1 MDETLR
7 QLGELLLRSIPTII
21 FFLVVYFGYRVIVHK
36 PLMRVLEERYSKTQ
50 GAIEKARADVAAAE
64 AKTSEYEQRLREA
77 KVAVFKAQEARR
89 QLAMNARTEILNQAR
104 DQASAKVAEA
114 RKAMDRDMEVAKAG
128 VQGEVERL
136 ATEVI
141 ATVLRPVAMAGGAR

>member
-21 FFLVVYFGYRVIVHK
+21 FFLVVYFGYRIIVHK
-36 PLMRVLEERYSKTQ
+36 PLMSVLEERYSRTQ

-77 KVAVFKAQEARR
+77 KVAVFKTQEARR

-104 DQASAKVAEA
+104 DQASLKVAEA
-114 RKAMDRDMEVAKAG
+114 RKGIERDMEVAKAG
-128 VQGEVERL
+128 LQGEVERL